1 MTKIKYSFFIF
12 FLFIVIYGYNNP
24 LFCYVKQIDIKGN
37 KMISRIEII
46 QTSNIQN
53 KLLFFYNEKQYIN
66 NIKENLFINSVSL
79 KKISYSKIQLD
90 IQERIFIFNVN
101 SNKFK
106 GLLDEDGIFF
116 KSNYERLKNDLP
128 ILNTELKSE
137 FRKALMIDKLF
148 RESELYQFFNLS
160 ELIIDEIIGIQ
171 IYTNLGQTILLGES
185 DIKKKIRQL
194 KFIMQDSLANEK
206 KPIFIDL
213 RENGKA
219 IVNYNL

>member
-1 MTKIKYSFFIF
+1 
-12 FLFIVIYGYNNP
+12 
-24 LFCYVKQIDIKGN
+24 
-37 KMISRIEII
+37 MISRIEII
-46 QTSNIQN
+46 QTSNLQN

-106 GLLDEDGIFF
+106 GLLDKDGIFF

>member
-24 LFCYVKQIDIKGN
+24 LFCYVKQIDLKGN
-37 KMISRIEII
+37 KTISRIEII
-46 QTSNIQN
+46 QTSNLQN
-53 KLLFFYNEKQYIN
+53 KLLFFYNEKKYIN

-90 IQERIFIFNVN
+90 IRERIFIFNVN

-106 GLLDEDGIFF
+106 GLLDKDGIFF

-128 ILNTELKSE
+128 ILNTELRSE

-160 ELIIDEIIGIQ
+160 ELIIDEIMGIQ
-171 IYTNLGQTILLGES
+171 IYTNLGQTILLGDN

-213 RENGKA
+213 RENGKG

>member
-1 MTKIKYSFFIF
+1 
-12 FLFIVIYGYNNP
+12 
-24 LFCYVKQIDIKGN
+24 
-37 KMISRIEII
+37 MISRIEII

-148 RESELYQFFNLS
+148 KESELYQFFNLS

-171 IYTNLGQTILLGES
+171 IYTNLGQTILLGDS
-185 DIKKKIRQL
+185 DIKKKMRQL

-213 RENGKA
+213 RENGKGV
-219 IVNYNL
+219 VNYNL

>member
-24 LFCYVKQIDIKGN
+24 LFCYVKQIDLKGN
-37 KMISRIEII
+37 KTISRIEII
-46 QTSNIQN
+46 QTSNLQN
-53 KLLFFYNEKQYIN
+53 KLLFFYNEKKYIN

-148 RESELYQFFNLS
+148 KESELYQFFNLS

-171 IYTNLGQTILLGES
+171 IYTNLGQTILLGDS
-185 DIKKKIRQL
+185 DIKKKMRQL